1 MLSLAFLG
9 GLAGA
14 GFEPAERF
22 VHFLINYADY
32 HSSAVVF
39 RFRGIQEGERM
50 PNLTVVTD
58 DGHRQPLSQLWKERP
73 VILLTGSVTC
83 PVSRARIPEAA
94 PLTREFGN
102 QVSVAVLYT
111 LEAHPSGDPSP
122 YRDGPEWQM
131 PLNVQEGILR
141 TQPHTLEERDQLA
154 DELKERLGL
163 SLPVVLDEMNN
174 RGWKTIGGG
183 PNMAILID
191 RNGVVQAKQAWFDAE
206 EMQEAIQDF
215 LRPIKP

>member
-1 MLSLAFLG
+1 
-9 GLAGA
+9 
-14 GFEPAERF
+14 
-22 VHFLINYADY
+22 
-32 HSSAVVF
+32 
-39 RFRGIQEGERM
+39 M
-50 PNLTVVTD
+50 PNLTMVMD
-58 DGHRQPLSQLWKERP
+58 DGRRQPLSQLWKERP

-83 PVSRARIPEAA
+83 TVSRARIPDAA
-94 PLTREFGN
+94 SLARKYGD

-122 YRDGPEWQM
+122 YRDSREWQL

-141 TQPHTLEERDQLA
+141 KQPHTLEERDHLA

-174 RGWKTIGGG
+174 RGWTTIGGG
-183 PNMAILID
+183 PNMAVLVD

-206 EMQEAIQDF
+206 EMQEEIQDF
-215 LRPIKP
+215 LSL